1 MAKTKRPPIRV
12 LVVDDDPDILVA
24 YRQVLDESVPSNDRA
39 AIDALRARLFASGNA
54 KTADTAPASSFEAIV
69 CNGAEAAVAKVKEA

>member
-24 YRQVLDESVPSNDRA
+24 YRQVLDEFAHRPRTGDLA
-39 AIDALRARLFASGNA
+39 ALG
-54 KTADTAPASSFEAIV
+54 
-69 CNGAEAAVAKVKEA
+69 